1 VRPEAER
8 QVSNAGAVPR
18 PHLLHAVTTVITV
31 RVSLPLSLLLRHQSS
46 TRRGGQ

>member
-1 VRPEAER
+1 MRPEAER

-31 RVSLPLSLLLRHQSS
+31 RVSLSLLLRHQSS
-46 TRRGGQ
+46 TRRGG